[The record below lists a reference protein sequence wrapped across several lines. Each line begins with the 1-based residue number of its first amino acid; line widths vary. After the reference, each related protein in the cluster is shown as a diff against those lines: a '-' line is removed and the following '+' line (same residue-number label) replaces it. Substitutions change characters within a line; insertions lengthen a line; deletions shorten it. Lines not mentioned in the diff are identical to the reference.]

1 MRKIFKKL
9 LISRSFIDLVNLFL
23 KYSLRS
29 KNILDSSYKKIG
41 KFILIK
47 DEDIFVTSYPKSG
60 NTWVR
65 LIIANMLFKENVS
78 YNDIDDYLPEFYSC
92 NESSFLNKI
101 NRIFKSH
108 DYFDHRFKKV
118 IYIVRD
124 PREVL
129 VSLYYFQMKIGSIS
143 RKYSKREFFN
153 WN

>member
-78 YNDIDDYLPEFYSC
+78 YNDIDDYLPEFYSW
-92 NESSFLNKI
+92 NESSFLNKT

-118 IYIVRD
+118 IYIVWD

-129 VSLYYFQMKIGSIS
+129 VSSYYFQMKIGSIS
-143 RKYSKREFFN
+143 RKYSTM
-153 WN
+153 